1 MNTLAIDIN
10 DAKLIVADDSGIL
23 AMEPGYALVAAGVV
37 QTGDEA
43 YAQARVKPR
52 ESSNRYWEKLSLEE
66 GSAGIDGVANSAQL
80 AFAQLQDLWKRYGG
94 AGKEALLVVPD
105 YYNREQLGLL
115 LGLAQECEM
124 PVRSL
129 LNAAVAASPRP
140 YPGQRMVYLDAGLH
154 RVSATVLKQGDDVA
168 VRTEKAIDG
177 VGLASLMDLW
187 AKRVAE
193 IFVLSTRFDPFHVA
207 TTEQLVYDRLPE
219 WLRILDEEDSAEL
232 QLPHGDKDFSVEVE
246 RNQLLGV
253 ASGFY
258 RALVQLL
265 AQCRTTGDS
274 LVVQVSHRLLGLPGV
289 LNELSRLDDAHIQ
302 PLRVGEAALGA
313 LEGLAGL
320 PAGDGQVK
328 LLKRLPWREEGAA
341 VPVAEA
347 TAGTAEESAP
357 EPVAQEPAPKSDSI
371 ATHIV
376 YRGVAIPVDAG
387 GIVIGRESFDD
398 RRTIVLNGDHG
409 GVSRSHCELI
419 KRDGELFLT
428 DLSQYG
434 TFINEKRVNGDQAV
448 APADVIRIGSPG
460 EELQA
465 IAVEESDGA

>member
-1 MNTLAIDIN
+1 MSTLAIDIN
-10 DAKLIVADDSGIL
+10 DANLIVADESGIL
-23 AMEPGYALVAAGVV
+23 AMEPGYALVSGGGV

-43 YAQARVKPR
+43 YAQARIKPR

-66 GSAGIDGVANSAQL
+66 GSAGIEGVSNSAQL
-80 AFAQLQDLWKRYGG
+80 AFAQLEDLWKRFGG
-94 AGKEALLVVPD
+94 PDKDALLVVPD

-115 LGLAQECEM
+115 LGLAQECGM

-140 YPGQRMVYLDAGLH
+140 YAGQQLVYLDAGLH
-154 RVSATVLKQGDDVA
+154 RVSATVLEQSDDVA
-168 VRTEKAIDG
+168 SGAEKAIDG

-193 IFVLSTRFDPFHVA
+193 IFVLSTRFDPFHRA
-207 TTEQLVYDRLPE
+207 ASEQLVYDRLPS
-219 WLRILDEEDSAEL
+219 WLQNLDEQDRAEL
-232 QLPHGDKDFSVEVE
+232 RLPHGDKEVSVEVE

-265 AQCRTTGDS
+265 AQCRSAGDS
-274 LVVQVSHRLLGLPGV
+274 LVVQVSHRLHGLPGV
-289 LNELSRLDDAHIQ
+289 LNELSRLDDALIQ

-313 LEGLAGL
+313 LENLSHIPSGYG
-320 PAGDGQVK
+320 PVK

-341 VPVAEA
+341 VTAVDAAVPVAEIH
-347 TAGTAEESAP
+347 
-357 EPVAQEPAPKSDSI
+357 EPLQKSENL

-376 YRGVAIPVDAG
+376 YRGVAILVDARG
-387 GIVIGRESFDD
+387 VVIGRASHDG

-409 GVSRSHCELI
+409 GVSRSHCELVR
-419 KRDGELFLT
+419 RDGELTLT

-434 TFINEKRVNGDQAV
+434 TYINEKRVSGDQTV
-448 APADVIRIGSPG
+448 LPADVIRIGSPG

-465 IAVEESDGA
+465 IAVEESGGA

>member
-10 DAKLIVADDSGIL
+10 DANLIVANESGIL
-23 AMEPGYALVAAGVV
+23 AIEPGYALVSGGGI
-37 QTGDEA
+37 QTGNEA

-52 ESSNRYWEKLSLEE
+52 ESNNRYWEKLSLEE
-66 GSAGIDGVANSAQL
+66 SSAGIEGVANTAQL
-80 AFAQLQDLWKRYGG
+80 AFAQLEDLWKRYGG
-94 AGKEALLVVPD
+94 PEKDALLVVPD
-105 YYNREQLGLL
+105 YYSREQLGLL
-115 LGLAQECEM
+115 LGLAQECGM

-140 YPGQRMVYLDAGLH
+140 YAGQQLVYLDAGLH
-154 RVSATVLKQGDDVA
+154 RVSATVLEQGDGVA
-168 VRTEKAIDG
+168 VRAEKAIDG

-193 IFVLSTRFDPFHVA
+193 IFVLSTRFDPFHRA
-207 TTEQLVYDRLPE
+207 ASEQLVYDRLPS
-219 WLRILDEEDSAEL
+219 WLQTLNKQDRAEL
-232 QLPHGDKDFSVEVE
+232 QLPRGDKEISVEVE

-265 AQCRTTGDS
+265 AQCRSTDDS

-313 LEGLAGL
+313 LESLSRI
-320 PAGDGQVK
+320 PSGDGQVK
-328 LLKRLPWREEGAA
+328 LLKRLPWREQG
-341 VPVAEA
+341 VPVAA
-347 TAGTAEESAP
+347 VDAVTPAAKLQ
-357 EPVAQEPAPKSDSI
+357 EPVQKSENL

-376 YRGVAIPVDAG
+376 YRGVAIPVDARG
-387 GIVIGRESFDD
+387 VVIGRESHDG
-398 RRTIVLNGDHG
+398 RRTIVINGDHG
-409 GVSRSHCELI
+409 GVSRLHCEI
-419 KRDGELFLT
+419 VRRDGELMLT

-434 TFINEKRVNGDQAV
+434 TYINEKRVSGDQTV
-448 APADVIRIGSPG
+448 LLADVIRIGSPG

-465 IAVEESDGA
+465 IAVEESGGA